1 MIAYFIYA
9 LIGRTCIFFLQR
21 FPFSKLPGVGRMFR
35 SGGFLHDLFACDLCL
50 GVWVYTILAF
60 FFSINLLEGYFYYP
74 VISELITGSVTSL
87 LVFLI
92 RAGWQSEF
100 GVIEVH

>member
-9 LIGRTCIFFLQR
+9 IVGRICVFFLQK
-21 FPFSKLPGVGRMFR
+21 FPFSKLPLLGKLFR
-35 SGGFLHDLFACDLCL
+35 EGGFLHDLFACDLCL

-60 FFSINLLEGYFYYP
+60 FFSVNFLDGYFYCP
-74 VISELITGSVTSL
+74 VISELITGAVTSL
-87 LVFLI
+87 LVFLV

-100 GVIEVH
+100 SVIEVH